1 VYLLFIEFQ
10 VQHTMFNN
18 FTNGIR
24 YHTEMFYIILLM
36 LFSSRQSQLI
46 ISQSNHWLAFG
57 NV

>member
-1 VYLLFIEFQ
+1 
-10 VQHTMFNN
+10 
-18 FTNGIR
+18 
-24 YHTEMFYIILLM
+24 MFYFILLM